1 MFVTVFSLCILL
13 SGSLSGLI
21 LPMTKPD
28 GSTDLSS
35 LLNHVTLLEQTVT
48 GLQTTTVQLQS
59 DLQSHKAQA
68 AAEIS
73 SLTNEV
79 ASLKTEL
86 RVSSND
92 LVLLKAEVNDMK
104 RGNSNGNTQVNR
116 TVLDPISHEVKLN
129 TAQVSAV
136 QSDVKMLHKQL
147 SLVNSTVYYVKREAD
162 SLIKNTSSVVQLLT
176 HKQVVENMELQA
188 TNVLALRTSQQV
200 ERLELDMNTTSA
212 SLHMTQK
219 NLNLT
224 STGVT
229 TLRNHL
235 SVVQKQS
242 LDNQYSL
249 TQVSQDVHLLSADVH
264 TTENNI
270 SLTISE
276 VATLKAD
283 LAVVRKQSLDNKQ
296 LVTTLASKNRNV
308 AFHAHSPPGKPPS
321 NTPLTF
327 SQVDYNAGSAYN
339 NTGKFTAPVS
349 GTYMFWTQL
358 ELFGSHKYLFVLI
371 MKSGGVKLA
380 AGLAQTDPGI
390 NDADASAVTVTHL
403 NKGEEAWVEISV
415 SNGIYGGHGTSY
427 FGGVMLSAVVNERI
441 S

>member
-129 TAQVSAV
+129 TAQ
-136 QSDVKMLHKQL
+136 
-147 SLVNSTVYYVKREAD
+147 
-162 SLIKNTSSVVQLLT
+162 
-176 HKQVVENMELQA
+176 QVVENMELQA

>member
-1 MFVTVFSLCILL
+1 MYVAVFSLCILL

-35 LLNHVTLLEQTVT
+35 LLSHVILLEQTVT
-48 GLQTTTVQLQS
+48 SLQTTTVQLQS
-59 DLQSHKAQA
+59 DLQSNKAQA

-73 SLTNEV
+73 SLKDEV

-92 LVLLKAEVNDMK
+92 LAVLKAEVNDMK
-104 RGNSNGNTQVNR
+104 RGNSNANTQVNL
-116 TVLDPISHEVKLN
+116 TVLDSISHEVKLN

-147 SLVNSTVYYVKREAD
+147 SLVNSTVYDVKREAD
-162 SLIKNTSSVVQLLT
+162 SFLKNTSSVVQLLT

-188 TNVLALRTSQQV
+188 TNALALRTSQQV

-212 SLHMTQK
+212 GLHMTQK

-224 STGVT
+224 STEVT
-229 TLRNHL
+229 TLRNDL

-242 LDNQYSL
+242 LDNKHSL
-249 TQVSQDVHLLSADVH
+249 TQVSQDVQLVSADVH
-264 TTENNI
+264 TTKNNI

-276 VATLKAD
+276 VGTLKAD
-283 LAVVRKQSLDNKQ
+283 LAVVQNQSLDNKQ

-308 AFHAHSPPGKPPS
+308 AFHAHSSTDKPPS

-327 SQVDYNAGSAYN
+327 RNVDYNAGSGYST

-358 ELFGSHKYLFVLI
+358 EMYESNSSVYVNI
-371 MKSGGVKLA
+371 MKSGVGLA
-380 AGLAQTDPGI
+380 AGYVETDSTV
-390 NDADASAVTVTHL
+390 NDADASAVTVNHL
-403 NKGEEAWVEISV
+403 NKGEEVWVEISV
-415 SNGIYGGHGTSY
+415 SNTIIGSFGASY
-427 FGGVMLSAVVNERI
+427 FGGVMLSAD
-441 S
+441 